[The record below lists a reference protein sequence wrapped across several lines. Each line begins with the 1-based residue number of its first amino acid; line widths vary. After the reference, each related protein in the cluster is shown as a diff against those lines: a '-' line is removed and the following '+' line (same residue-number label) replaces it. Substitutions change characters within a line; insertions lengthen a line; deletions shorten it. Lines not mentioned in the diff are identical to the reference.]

1 MLFLEIAGLGPA
13 LLGASLAI
21 AAQDGDTACAALDSY
36 APPPAGMEVLYE
48 TVSDD
53 GRVLSITTLNRI
65 GESDG
70 AETEWIRQSISSF
83 DMAGERLF
91 PPREQR
97 SVAALFMLDSGPAEG
112 DEGRRRYGYSDDPL
126 ELLTGLEPGETATTE
141 RAETSAMGNRT
152 RTIRGP
158 FIVTFEGCGTV
169 EVDGSVEP
177 VRFYRVV
184 SDSRSYMPGRRPEA
198 DMTVTT
204 SRTIA
209 LSTRYGWPLQTDT
222 GEYLIRATRLTFP
235 GEEGDAGAE

>member
-1 MLFLEIAGLGPA
+1 MLFFEIASLGSA
-13 LLGASLAI
+13 LLGASLAW
-21 AAQDGDTACAALDSY
+21 AAQDGDPACAALDSY
-36 APPPAGMEVLYE
+36 LPPPAGTEILYE
-48 TVSDD
+48 TVNDE
-53 GRVLSITTLNRI
+53 GRALSITTLNRI

-70 AETEWIRQSISSF
+70 AETDWIRQSISSF

-91 PPREQR
+91 PPRDQR
-97 SVAALFMLDSGPAEG
+97 SVAALFMLESGPSDG
-112 DEGRRRYGYSDDPL
+112 DEGQRRYGYSDDPL
-126 ELLTGLEPGETATTE
+126 ELLTGLQPGETATTE

-158 FIVTFEGCGTV
+158 LIITFEGCGTV
-169 EVDGSVEP
+169 DVGGVEEP
-177 VRFYRVV
+177 VRFYRLV

-222 GEYLIRATRLTFP
+222 GEYLIRATRVSLP
-235 GEEGDAGAE
+235 DEAGDADVE